1 MPRLAAEVVAVKA
14 CGINGLLPAAFVGGP
29 LPFIPRFALTAP
41 PSAARRPYNSS
52 LENFWGEGLPINMP
66 EDPQKIKPLVRGVRD
81 AVAKE
86 VLSARNLP
94 VGIVRGS
101 ILEAAEMMTD
111 RKCIMGCR
119 ISKFFFVFS
128 V

>member
-29 LPFIPRFALTAP
+29 HPFIPRFALTAP

-66 EDPQKIKPLVRGVRD
+66 EAPIFLSCALVVLAHNVFQVWLYMKPCEQCVYGNRG
-81 AVAKE
+81 AT
-86 VLSARNLP
+86 P
-94 VGIVRGS
+94 
-101 ILEAAEMMTD
+101 
-111 RKCIMGCR
+111 
-119 ISKFFFVFS
+119 FS
-128 V
+128 FMWQQT

>member
-66 EDPQKIKPLVRGVRD
+66 EDPFISGGVTLKGRLPILVGGKELKEKPL
-81 AVAKE
+81 
-86 VLSARNLP
+86 RNTAASFSTTP
-94 VGIVRGS
+94 KHRRAGHAI
-101 ILEAAEMMTD
+101 AAE
-111 RKCIMGCR
+111 
-119 ISKFFFVFS
+119 V
-128 V
+128 

>member
-66 EDPQKIKPLVRGVRD
+66 EDPFFRAEGGQRGV
-81 AVAKE
+81 
-86 VLSARNLP
+86 ARNRT
-94 VGIVRGS
+94 VVR
-101 ILEAAEMMTD
+101 D
-111 RKCIMGCR
+111 RR
-119 ISKFFFVFS
+119 
-128 V
+128 

>member
-66 EDPQKIKPLVRGVRD
+66 EDPEKGALRGYLWVSDIPFLR
-81 AVAKE
+81 VE
-86 VLSARNLP
+86 VENKA
-94 VGIVRGS
+94 
-101 ILEAAEMMTD
+101 MD
-111 RKCIMGCR
+111 
-119 ISKFFFVFS
+119 
-128 V
+128 

>member
-1 MPRLAAEVVAVKA
+1 MDEPK
-14 CGINGLLPAAFVGGP
+14 
-29 LPFIPRFALTAP
+29 
-41 PSAARRPYNSS
+41 
-52 LENFWGEGLPINMP
+52 
-66 EDPQKIKPLVRGVRD
+66 QKIKPLVRGVRD

-119 ISKFFFVFS
+119 ISKFFFVFCA
-128 V
+128 

>member
-1 MPRLAAEVVAVKA
+1 MDEPK
-14 CGINGLLPAAFVGGP
+14 
-29 LPFIPRFALTAP
+29 
-41 PSAARRPYNSS
+41 
-52 LENFWGEGLPINMP
+52 
-66 EDPQKIKPLVRGVRD
+66 QKIKSLVRGVRD

-101 ILEAAEMMTD
+101 IPEAAEMTTD
-111 RKCIMGCR
+111 QRCIMGCR

-128 V
+128 A

>member
-66 EDPQKIKPLVRGVRD
+66 EDPKK
-81 AVAKE
+81 AA
-86 VLSARNLP
+86 A
-94 VGIVRGS
+94 
-101 ILEAAEMMTD
+101 LEN
-111 RKCIMGCR
+111 GNCR
-119 ISKFFFVFS
+119 PHITKTLERFFRTEEAFS
-128 V
+128 F